1 MTPAKPAATA
11 NVVVPLIKARV
22 KNQEVIN
29 AVANIPR
36 RNLGS
41 DYYRS
46 ELRPG
51 GQPAIHPKLAVGKKF
66 KPNVGFVSTP
76 QPLPRFEGKENCLY
90 TIKIPP
96 VYLTHSSREEITKRK
111 AVWGTDIY
119 TDDSDVIAA
128 CIHQGWFRG
137 AWDKS
142 IDVDLLDLE
151 IDVGSNGEV
160 RKPFNVDDTM
170 TRPPPTGPIE
180 VPEDRECHAELI
192 IMPTLQNYS
201 SLVRFGI
208 KSREWGFK
216 REGYQS
222 VHDGMSFMIHSVK
235 WVSVVDGQEG
245 RTRATRSKIF
255 ARQLDNKELEEESA
269 WDEMLMNGNGSSSKS
284 NGHVQDSFE
293 RGASRPGDIQDTK
306 PWITGVNRPSPKGK
320 EKEVAPSPT
329 PPPPTPPPARILG
342 PLPPPIP
349 SPLSSPLVAPE
360 PLDEEEVTPNMAA
373 LLATSLEAERVPLRS
388 LEQIGEQRMVKPTA
402 QQVTQIERVTERMI
416 ENANMMEEQPSLVPN
431 SVPAPTL
438 DPIATLADLAVA
450 TSQAAAVPVPVAAA
464 IMSPIV
470 SPLTAPISASMVPGA
485 AIKTET
491 AKEEINAAV
500 NPAGISGQVPSIF
513 G

>member
-1 MTPAKPAATA
+1 MTPAKAAAPA
-11 NVVVPLIKARV
+11 NVVVPLIKAIV

-29 AVANIPR
+29 AVASIPR

-51 GQPAIHPKLAVGKKF
+51 GQPTIHPKLAAGKKF
-66 KPNVGFVSTP
+66 KPNAGFVSTP
-76 QPLPRFEGKENCLY
+76 QPLPRFEGRENCLY

-96 VYLTHSSREEITKRK
+96 IYLTHSSREEITKRK

-137 AWDKS
+137 AWDRS
-142 IDVDLLDLE
+142 VDVNLLDLE

-160 RKPFNVDDTM
+160 QKPFSIEDTM

-180 VPEDRECHAELI
+180 VPEDRECHVELI

-222 VHDGMSFMIHSVK
+222 VHDGMSFMIHTVK
-235 WVSVVDGQEG
+235 WVAVVDGQEG

-255 ARQLDNKELEEESA
+255 AMQLDNKELEEESA
-269 WDEMLMNGNGSSSKS
+269 WDAMLMNGNGSSSKS
-284 NGHVQDSFE
+284 NGYVQDSFE
-293 RGASRPGDIQDTK
+293 RGASRPGDIQDTR
-306 PWITGVNRPSPKGK
+306 PWITGVNRSSPKGK
-320 EKEVAPSPT
+320 EKEAAPS
-329 PPPPTPPPARILG
+329 PTPPPARILG

-373 LLATSLEAERVPLRS
+373 LLATSLEAERVPMRPV
-388 LEQIGEQRMVKPTA
+388 EQIREQRMVKPTP
-402 QQVTQIERVTERMI
+402 QQETQIERVTERMI
-416 ENANMMEEQPSLVPN
+416 ENANMMGTEHSLVRAF
-431 SVPAPTL
+431 SPAPAL

-450 TSQAAAVPVPVAAA
+450 TSQAAVVPVPLSAPIV
-464 IMSPIV
+464 SPIV
-470 SPLTAPISASMVPGA
+470 SPLTAPIPALAVPEAGL
-485 AIKTET
+485 KTEI
-491 AKEEINAAV
+491 AKEDINSRV
-500 NPAGISGQVPSIF
+500 KPPQISGQVPSIF